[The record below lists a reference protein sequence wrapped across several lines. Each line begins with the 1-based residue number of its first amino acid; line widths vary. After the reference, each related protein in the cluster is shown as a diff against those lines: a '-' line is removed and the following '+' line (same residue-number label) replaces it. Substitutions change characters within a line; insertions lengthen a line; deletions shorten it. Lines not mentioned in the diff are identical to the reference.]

1 MDLEAELE
9 EQKEVTRRMEDSAR
23 ATFVAYVDKVR
34 EHTTLITMIQNMLAE
49 EEPKEIF
56 VEKFMVF
63 LGAIDNG
70 DLQTLQR
77 FDEKDMMITISKMR
91 NNDAG
96 DMGGLECFYGDLV
109 SKIGL
114 GLEEKATMDAIL
126 ATVKASGSSGGR
138 NGGFSGEYGDDF
150 LKTKLGFDMVKNSGS
165 RGDNKSELA
174 DGYEREGGMVVDAIE
189 EEPNSEGNGVEAE
202 LRRAGEYRGNC

>member
-1 MDLEAELE
+1 MGPQGFGSMDLEAELE
-9 EQKEVTRRMEDSAR
+9 EQKKVTRRMEDSAR
-23 ATFVAYVDKVR
+23 AIFVAYVDK
-34 EHTTLITMIQNMLAE
+34 
-49 EEPKEIF
+49 
-56 VEKFMVF
+56 
-63 LGAIDNG
+63 
-70 DLQTLQR
+70 TLQR

-96 DMGGLECFYGDLV
+96 DMGGLECFYGDVV

-114 GLEEKATMDAIL
+114 SLEEKAAMDAIL
-126 ATVKASGSSGGR
+126 ATVKAGGSSGGR

-174 DGYEREGGMVVDAIE
+174 DGYEREGGMVVDDIE
-189 EEPNSEGNGVEAE
+189 EKPNSKGNGLEVE
-202 LRRAGEYRGNC
+202 LRRGGEYGGTGSC